1 MKVEGEAPVSGDGA
15 GCSSTSSS
23 AVIPT
28 VTKEEPQALPTA
40 DATVKPVAV
49 NPSDEAK
56 PGAYGTRG
64 VKVRYNDM
72 EGDEAS
78 SPSGNPKKKR
88 KTTNKLVNENVVRD
102 NGIYKPKKRIRRKN
116 DPNRC
121 QVTCLL
127 PTLN

>member
-1 MKVEGEAPVSGDGA
+1 MKVEGEAVVPENGA
-15 GCSSTSSS
+15 GCSSSSSSSS
-23 AVIPT
+23 AEIPT
-28 VTKEEPQALPTA
+28 IVKDEPQALPPP
-40 DATVKPVAV
+40 DAPVKPVVAEA
-49 NPSDEAK
+49 SSEAK

-64 VKVRYNDM
+64 VKVRYTDM
-72 EGDEAS
+72 EDDEAS

-121 QVTCLL
+121 QVFYS
-127 PTLN
+127 PF